1 MTVQRNPGEVSS
13 SGLIMAARTQIL
25 RACYGGTQTMRYQGD
40 RFLPR
45 HERETEERYIA
56 RLNST
61 FALNKLRE
69 AVDAASAKPFKSL
82 LTLSGSDPELD
93 AWVQDIDLQGNH
105 LHVFAH
111 QFFNNALLDS
121 MCHILVDHPDTIDM
135 PNLQAQRASGA
146 RPYLKLIKNEDLVA
160 AYDEYV
166 AGDIKTVH
174 VRVRGRRMERGPDF
188 REVIWNQIYVIEQ
201 EPGTQSGVVQL
212 WEQLGSTGAGHWN
225 RSTTYGGGGW
235 NLMAEKKIT
244 LNEVPFVTFYAGDK
258 EADYV
263 ARPVFIDLA
272 YKQIEHWQSSSDQ
285 RSILSAARFPM
296 LAASGIQ
303 IDEEDGEPFE
313 IGPYKI
319 LVSPEANGRWYFVE
333 PKGTA
338 IDSGAK
344 DLAMLEMHMDMM
356 ALNPVVSTHR
366 QYVPQNERNIQETR
380 VHSIV
385 HDLTIG
391 AQDAIEKAIGFMGS
405 WVGKDYS
412 NVQCILNK
420 DFSSTADKLKEVAQL
435 VSMWEKR
442 GISRTTFLREVKNR
456 ALLGEDFKVEDEIA
470 LLDAV
475 EKLEEENSRAGVE
488 EEPVDFKDGR
498 ERPTRQI

>member
-1 MTVQRNPGEVSS
+1 MAEQKNPGEISS
-13 SGLIMAARTQIL
+13 ASQIMLARTQIL
-25 RACYGGTQTMRYQGD
+25 RACYGGTEGMREMGET
-40 RFLPR
+40 FLPR
-45 HERETEERYIA
+45 HERETQLRYDT
-56 RLNST
+56 RSKST

-82 LTLSGSDPELD
+82 TQITGSDPDLD
-93 AWVQDIDLQGNH
+93 AWIQDIDLRGNH
-105 LHVFAH
+105 LHIFAH
-111 QFFNNALLDS
+111 QFFNNAILDS

-135 PNLQAQRASGA
+135 PNLKAQRDSGA
-146 RPYLKLIKNEDLVA
+146 RPYFKLIKNQDLIA

-166 AGDIKTVH
+166 GGDTQTVH
-174 VRVRGRRMERGPDF
+174 VRIRGTRLERTPEF
-188 REVIWNQIYVIEQ
+188 KEVIWNQIYVIEK
-201 EPGTQSGVVQL
+201 EPGTQNGVVQL
-212 WEQLGSTGAGHWN
+212 WEQEAS
-225 RSTTYGGGGW
+225 SGGGEW
-235 NLMAEKKIT
+235 DLVTEKKIT
-244 LNEVPFVTFYAGDK
+244 LDEVPFVTLYAGDK
-258 EADYV
+258 EAEYV

-303 IDEEDGEPFE
+303 IDDNDDQVFE

-319 LVSPEANGRWYFVE
+319 LVSPEANGRWYYVE

-380 VHSIV
+380 VHSVV
-385 HDLTIG
+385 HDITIS
-391 AQDAIEKAIGFMGS
+391 AQDALEKAFGFMGA
-405 WVGKDYS
+405 WANKDYS
-412 NVQCILNK
+412 QVQVILNK
-420 DFSSTADKLKEVAQL
+420 DFSSTVDTLKEVAQL

-442 GISRTTFLREVKNR
+442 GISRETFLKEVKNR
-456 ALLGEDFKVEDEIA
+456 GMLGEDFKVVDEIR
-470 LLDAV
+470 LLEEVERLTSGKPSDRDPEKEPEEPV
-475 EKLEEENSRAGVE
+475 EK
-488 EEPVDFKDGR
+488 EPVDFKDGR